1 MTIFNRVKPE
11 WSVGLCHCYKDI
23 PTCCI
28 TCLLPCVTFGRIA
41 EIVDEGRSSCFNQG
55 CVYGL
60 LMMVQ
65 CQWLYSCIYREKL
78 RKKFCLPDQPC
89 CDCCVHFSCELCALC
104 QEHAELK
111 ARGFDPSKGWS
122 GRPNAL
128 PKMHFSM
135 FK

>member
-1 MTIFNRVKPE
+1 MTIFNLVKSE

-41 EIVDEGRSSCFNQG
+41 EIVDKGRSC

-78 RKKFCLPDQPC
+78 RKKFCLADQPC
-89 CDCCVHFSCELCALC
+89 CELACISA
-104 QEHAELK
+104 ANYVPFVKSTPSSKLK
-111 ARGFDPSKGWS
+111 VLIP
-122 GRPNAL
+122 
-128 PKMHFSM
+128 PKVYMCNSSLINIPL
-135 FK
+135 